1 MISIHMNIERKIKQQ
16 RDSDPNYTVLHLQYS
31 HYRHLQAQHCSTLYM
46 PCKPLELVQLYPSDQ
61 GDVDGTLQQNN
72 EITFSS
78 ALSIFLP
85 NLLLPKILNIGTL
98 VISG

>member
-1 MISIHMNIERKIKQQ
+1 MVNLLKENDKYSYKHRKKNKQQ

-46 PCKPLELVQLYPSDQ
+46 PCKPVEPVQLYPSDQ

-72 EITFSS
+72 EITS
-78 ALSIFLP
+78 
-85 NLLLPKILNIGTL
+85 LLL
-98 VISG
+98 